1 MQVTK
6 TTLGKSHYFKICHVR
21 LKCKDEK
28 EEIYELCDLKKI
40 SNRNFGGQ
48 KILSLLQTNQ
58 AKHGDLF
65 NKNNRRD
72 MPKVINFIMNII
84 KNSPFNMGLW
94 SQ

>member
-1 MQVTK
+1 MWFKKKNQTGI
-6 TTLGKSHYFKICHVR
+6 LGA
-21 LKCKDEK
+21 E
-28 EEIYELCDLKKI
+28 
-40 SNRNFGGQ
+40 
-48 KILSLLQTNQ
+48 ILSPLQTNQ

-72 MPKVINFIMNII
+72 MPRVINFLMNII